1 MLAKTVPEQFH
12 MQSESLVSPL
22 ILTVSHQ
29 HSKVRI
35 AAVTAIGKE
44 NLLVCITA
52 TNNTKV

>member
-12 MQSESLVSPL
+12 MQSESLILPL

-35 AAVTAIGKE
+35 AAVISIGKE
-44 NLLVCITA
+44 YMLVCITA
-52 TNNTKV
+52 TNSKV